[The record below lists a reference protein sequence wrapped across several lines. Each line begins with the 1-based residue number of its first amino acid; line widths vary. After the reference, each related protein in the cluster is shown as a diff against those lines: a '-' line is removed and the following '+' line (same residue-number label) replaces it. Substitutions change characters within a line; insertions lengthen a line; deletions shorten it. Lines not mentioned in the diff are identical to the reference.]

1 MLFSTDI
8 LMLVQFHFTYLLL
21 TRGVTYRVKPDI
33 QWVRGN
39 GHFDLQSWIQ
49 MEKLN
54 WIFIN
59 TFSKDVQFSR
69 RKKKKTL
76 FVVQQSD
83 LDL

>member
-1 MLFSTDI
+1 
-8 LMLVQFHFTYLLL
+8 MLVQFHFTYLLL

-69 RKKKKTL
+69 RKKKKPSLL
-76 FVVQQSD
+76 FSNQILTFDSFMK
-83 LDL
+83 L